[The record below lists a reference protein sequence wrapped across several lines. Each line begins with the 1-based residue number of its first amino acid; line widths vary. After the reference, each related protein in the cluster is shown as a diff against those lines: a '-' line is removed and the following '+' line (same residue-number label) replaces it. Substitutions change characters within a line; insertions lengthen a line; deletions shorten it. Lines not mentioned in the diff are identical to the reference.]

1 MAMEQLPLDE
11 STWTGGHK
19 PADYF
24 QSLANYK
31 HLVLSLYRDAA
42 VTSEDR
48 DRVAAELPAPAAEM
62 RLVILTEDWCGD
74 SASTLPYIARLAED
88 LEIPVRVFRQSRNSR
103 LKQWYTDRGTDHI
116 PVVSLLTPAKNGDGS
131 PEIWEEQ
138 FRWVER
144 PEAAQGKVKAW
155 LEENPRLP
163 ELYARKDEDSEA
175 AKEYFNLY
183 ARLLRDMTSWYRDGL
198 WSDISQEFSDFLRRK

>member
-1 MAMEQLPLDE
+1 MEQLPLDE
-11 STWTGGHK
+11 STWTGGLK

-42 VTSEDR
+42 VSAEDR
-48 DRVAAELPAPAAEM
+48 DRVAAALPAPAEEL

-74 SASTLPYIARLAED
+74 SASTLPYIARLAEE

-116 PVVSLLTPAKNGDGS
+116 PVVSLLTPSEDSDDDG
-131 PEIWEEQ
+131 EIWDEQ

-144 PEAAQGKVKAW
+144 PEAAQGKVQEW
-155 LEENPRLP
+155 LTANPRLP
-163 ELYARKDEDSEA
+163 ELYSRKDDDDEA

-183 ARLLRDMTSWYRDGL
+183 ARLLRDMASWYRGGL
-198 WSDISQEFSDFLRRK
+198 WSEISQEFSEFLRRK